1 MQTYW
6 REEDGPKA
14 DIGDILVRMMT
25 KPEQHTEPAQ
35 DDTLHAAEEAIEK
48 LSKQNPAINIL
59 IDKLELKAYR
69 INERK

>member
-1 MQTYW
+1 MYMDKLRGILQ
-6 REEDGPKA
+6 EEDYITVELIDPS
-14 DIGDILVRMMT
+14 LS
-25 KPEQHTEPAQ
+25 
-35 DDTLHAAEEAIEK
+35 DDANFCYLFLFSGEEAIEK

>member
-1 MQTYW
+1 
-6 REEDGPKA
+6 
-14 DIGDILVRMMT
+14 MMT
-25 KPEQHTEPAQ
+25 NPEQHSEPAQ
-35 DDTLHAAEEAIEK
+35 NDTLHAAEEAIEK